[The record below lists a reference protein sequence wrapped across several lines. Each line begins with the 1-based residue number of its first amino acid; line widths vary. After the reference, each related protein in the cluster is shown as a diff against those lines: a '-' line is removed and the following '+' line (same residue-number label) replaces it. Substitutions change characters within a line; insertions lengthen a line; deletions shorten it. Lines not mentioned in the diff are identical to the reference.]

1 MKFTD
6 IKVTE
11 REIRNKKKR
20 KDFIPQI
27 FSFSVFATYFFLF
40 LPVSFE
46 MNRIPAEASAAKA
59 SIFFRLRNIPKI
71 NHPIF
76 KVFAFIAT
84 ITVLRLMRTAPIA
97 GLSKIP
103 YP

>member
-1 MKFTD
+1 M
-6 IKVTE
+6 
-11 REIRNKKKR
+11 
-20 KDFIPQI
+20 DFSAYLRP
-27 FSFSVFATYFFLF
+27 FFLSDF
-40 LPVSFE
+40 LTNLIPV
-46 MNRIPAEASAAKA
+46 RIKGSKA
-59 SIFFRLRNIPKI
+59 TIFLTVLILPKT

-84 ITVLRLMRTAPIA
+84 IIVLRLMRTAPIA